1 MSTQQPLKILEI
13 SAGARSE
20 GSISRLLTADLIA
33 ALGFQPKQVAVERN
47 KVIVRRD
54 DHACTTL
61 EPGDC
66 LEVVTFFGGG

>member
-1 MSTQQPLKILEI
+1 MSEAEQPTIEVTVNGAARPVP
-13 SAGARSE
+13 AGS
-20 GSISRLLTADLIA
+20 SVADLIA

>member
-1 MSTQQPLKILEI
+1 MSDAEQQDIEVTVNGAPRQVP
-13 SAGARSE
+13 AGS
-20 GSISRLLTADLIA
+20 SVADLIA

-54 DHACTTL
+54 DHAGTTL

>member
-1 MSTQQPLKILEI
+1 MSGDEQRDIEVTVNGAARQV
-13 SAGARSE
+13 SAGS
-20 GSISRLLTADLIA
+20 SVADLIA

-54 DHACTTL
+54 DHAGTTL

>member
-1 MSTQQPLKILEI
+1 MSDAEQPTIEVTVNGAARPVP
-13 SAGARSE
+13 AGS
-20 GSISRLLTADLIA
+20 SVADLIA